1 MASAKKNAKSGKAA
15 HKPSKGS
22 APRAAKKE
30 DVKQGSAKNNSK
42 QKPSK
47 VTASAKPAAATAK
60 SVAKKPVPA
69 KAVAPAKKAAVK
81 PMPAP
86 KGANATKAVA
96 APTKKKPEAAKKAE
110 APKKAVA
117 AIPVKGKKDETKAGA
132 VIAKPAKVAPP
143 AKAAAPAKLP
153 AAPKAVKPPKPPAAP
168 KIPKVPKV
176 PKLAPA
182 KGPMEKAQRS
192 LAATAARAAA
202 KDKVPPT
209 KALSAVKDAVAKQ
222 QLKNLPA
229 DAKVVVKKINKSFFH
244 EVAAGA
250 ERIIKRGDKTTASPI
265 PADIQNRRRGSGGE
279 ESPEELVERIERE
292 LEHQHIFKRN
302 MLRPQLC
309 TKCGI
314 NHVSERFTIDK
325 ELGYCDDCAE
335 ILHLGETKEARKID
349 FHPTLMKKEGE
360 PAAEGEP
367 EVDEEEDDDDEEDE
381 KEPPGAKVP

>member
-1 MASAKKNAKSGKAA
+1 MASANKSSKSGKPQQKAA
-15 HKPSKGS
+15 KGS
-22 APRAAKKE
+22 APKAAKKE
-30 DVKQGSAKNNSK
+30 DVKQGSPKTNSK
-42 QKPSK
+42 QKP
-47 VTASAKPAAATAK
+47 
-60 SVAKKPVPA
+60 A
-69 KAVAPAKKAAVK
+69 KAAPPAKAAVK
-81 PMPAP
+81 
-86 KGANATKAVA
+86 
-96 APTKKKPEAAKKAE
+96 KP
-110 APKKAVA
+110 V
-117 AIPVKGKKDETKAGA
+117 
-132 VIAKPAKVAPP
+132 P
-143 AKAAAPAKLP
+143 AKAAAPAKKAPVKLLPPAKAPAAKAIPAPAAKKKIEP
-153 AAPKAVKPPKPPAAP
+153 AAPVKKAAAPGPVKAKKEEPKAKPPAAVVKVGVAPIKPAIPAKAVKPPKPPP
-168 KIPKVPKV
+168 VPKVPKV

-209 KALSAVKDAVAKQ
+209 KALGAVKDAVAKQ

-229 DAKVVVKKINKSFFH
+229 DAKVAPKKVAKSFFH
-244 EVAAGA
+244 EVAIGA
-250 ERIIKRGDKTTASPI
+250 ERIIKRGDKTTVSPI
-265 PADIQNRRRGSGGE
+265 PADIQNRRRGGGGE

-314 NHVSERFTIDK
+314 NQVSERFTIDK

-360 PAAEGEP
+360 AAGEDA
-367 EVDEEEDDDDEEDE
+367 EEEDDEEEDG
-381 KEPPGAKVP
+381 PPVGPVPIVD

>member
-1 MASAKKNAKSGKAA
+1 MASANKSAKSGKA
-15 HKPSKGS
+15 HKPVKGS
-22 APRAAKKE
+22 APKAAKKE
-30 DVKQGSAKNNSK
+30 DVKQGSPKNNAK

-47 VTASAKPAAATAK
+47 GAPSVKTAAKKPAAA
-60 SVAKKPVPA
+60 
-69 KAVAPAKKAAVK
+69 KAAAPAKKAASK

-86 KGANATKAVA
+86 KGANATKAVP
-96 APTKKKPEAAKKAE
+96 APAKKKPEA
-110 APKKAVA
+110 PKKVQDA
-117 AIPVKGKKDETKAGA
+117 APVKGKD
-132 VIAKPAKVAPP
+132 AKPAKATVP
-143 AKAAAPAKLP
+143 AKAAAASKPPAP
-153 AAPKAVKPPKPPAAP
+153 ATAKAIKPPKPPAAP
-168 KIPKVPKV
+168 KAPKAPKV
-176 PKLAPA
+176 PKLPPA

-202 KDKVPPT
+202 KDKVPPS

-229 DAKVVVKKINKSFFH
+229 DVKVAPKKVSKAFFH

-314 NHVSERFTIDK
+314 NQVSERFTIDK

-349 FHPTLMKKEGE
+349 FHPSLMKKDGE
-360 PAAEGEP
+360 PAAEGEAEEDEDEDDEKGPPAGPVP
-367 EVDEEEDDDDEEDE
+367 EVD
-381 KEPPGAKVP
+381 